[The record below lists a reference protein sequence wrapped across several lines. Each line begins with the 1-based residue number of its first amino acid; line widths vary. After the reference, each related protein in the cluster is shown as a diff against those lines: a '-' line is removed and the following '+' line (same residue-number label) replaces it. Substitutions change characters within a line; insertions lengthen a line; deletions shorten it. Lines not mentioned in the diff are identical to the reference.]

1 MGRKNQQSSIDRL
14 PQDIREKFQ
23 ALLRDPRV
31 TQLETTAKI
40 NAILEAEG
48 IDERLSKSAVNR
60 YAKKMDAV
68 GEKIR
73 QSREVAEMWV
83 AKLGAQP
90 AGQVGHLLNEMVR
103 TLAFDA
109 VMERAQGDEPIE
121 PKFLKEIAIA
131 VHRLEQASSENV
143 KREEEI
149 RKQERERIKEATA
162 QAVEKEAKKQ
172 GASAATID
180 ALRAAI
186 MEEISG

>member
-14 PQDIREKFQ
+14 PPDILEKFQ
-23 ALLRDPRV
+23 ELLRDPRV
-31 TQLETTAKI
+31 TQLEATARI
-40 NAILEAEG
+40 NEILEADG
-48 IDERLSKSAVNR
+48 SPERLSKSAVNR

-109 VMERAQGDEPIE
+109 VMERAQDGEPIE

-149 RKQERERIKEATA
+149 RKQERERLKEETLKAVDREGGKGPMTADRLREIIKETYG
-162 QAVEKEAKKQ
+162 V
-172 GASAATID
+172 
-180 ALRAAI
+180 
-186 MEEISG
+186 